1 MRFEVDRTQRA
12 HDVVLSVHGELDIAT
27 VPELREAV
35 QEAVAGAAELGAS
48 PTLYLDL
55 TPTAFIDSTGCRE
68 LARAVRTAAPH
79 GVVVELVAPKANRKV
94 RRIVDFMQ
102 FGALLPVHEELPP
115 S

>member
-1 MRFEVDRTQRA
+1 MRFEVDRTQRP

-27 VPELREAV
+27 VHELRDAV
-35 QEAVAGAAELGAS
+35 QEALRELEALGAS

-55 TPTAFIDSTGCRE
+55 TTTAFIDSTGCRE
-68 LARAVRTAAPH
+68 LARAVKTAAPQ

-102 FGALLPVHEELPP
+102 FGALLPVHDELPAP
-115 S
+115 

>member
-1 MRFEVDRTQRA
+1 MRFEVDRAQRP

-27 VPELREAV
+27 VTELREAV
-35 QEAVAGAAELGAS
+35 QAALDGLTALTS

-55 TPTAFIDSTGCRE
+55 TATAFIDSTGCRE
-68 LARAVRTAAPH
+68 LAHAVKTAAPH

-102 FGALLPVHEELPP
+102 FGALLPIHEELPP
-115 S
+115 P